1 MILTT
6 GTTSSIEESLFEM
19 GWVDFSTCL
28 PADATPSLLLSG
40 SQGDGP
46 LSVGLLAGIAAGSLA
61 VCILCGVA
69 LMRCQSVR
77 YCCSGWC
84 GSSRMSSRIKS
95 SYIQF
100 TNFDSRIEASAL

>member
-1 MILTT
+1 
-6 GTTSSIEESLFEM
+6 M
-19 GWVDFSTCL
+19 GWVDFSTYL

-40 SQGDGP
+40 SQGDGA

-61 VCILCGVA
+61 VCILCGGVA

-77 YCCSGWC
+77 YCFSGWC